1 MECAA
6 TWPDTSLEWSA
17 RLATGVS
24 ADPLFNNLALRTQT
38 HGCPSRAPLFSS
50 FLVCQVPVTGPV
62 CFIPDTYYDGLL
74 HMHMYRNKQT
84 ETQYNTYAMELL
96 VTQAQFYEQIITE
109 LVTQSLHVHTSGMTL
124 SMREAADFFSTWIL
138 KSVDPNMVF
147 LRCLKYRHLLFLS
160 DKTKRLF

>member
-1 MECAA
+1 MAGHVPRVEHKARNGSVGRPSFQQSGTPHTNTRMPFPCSFIFQLFGLSSSCHRPCLLYSRHILWRIAA
-6 TWPDTSLEWSA
+6 YA
-17 RLATGVS
+17 YV
-24 ADPLFNNLALRTQT
+24 
-38 HGCPSRAPLFSS
+38 
-50 FLVCQVPVTGPV
+50 
-62 CFIPDTYYDGLL
+62 
-74 HMHMYRNKQT
+74 YRNKQM

-96 VTQAQFYEQIITE
+96 VTQAQFYEQITTE
-109 LVTQSLHVHTSGMTL
+109 LVTQSLQVQTSGMTL